1 MWVKADPNAPDDDAR
16 GTNGMELDKRDG
28 NGSLVYEAEEEGT
41 GSEEEYLEHMRM
53 LYERYAGLSY
63 ETWGSCCAADGSL

>member
-1 MWVKADPNAPDDDAR
+1 
-16 GTNGMELDKRDG
+16 MELDKRDG